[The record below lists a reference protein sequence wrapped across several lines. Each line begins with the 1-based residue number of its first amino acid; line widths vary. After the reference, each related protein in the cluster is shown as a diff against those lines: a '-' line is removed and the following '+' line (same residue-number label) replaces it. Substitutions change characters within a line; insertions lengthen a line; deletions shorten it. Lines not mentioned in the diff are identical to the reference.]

1 MINSGWGF
9 CTQECFPNHK
19 EPYFGKAR
27 ESLIDVLDAEH
38 CEKDLTE
45 NGSKDFVMKPEVLC
59 VGYNQ
64 SYNIR
69 VYLKDANGNYH
80 HVESSN
86 PHYKNLLSKEKSW
99 YIVGKLLYLFLRNLE
114 NLVIVF
120 QLLVH
125 VTEIREALYSNR
137 LVYTNPMFT

>member
-1 MINSGWGF
+1 MLINLGWGF
-9 CTQECFPNHK
+9 CTQECFPNYK

-27 ESLIDVLDAEH
+27 ESLIDVLDAGH
-38 CEKDLTE
+38 CENDLTE

-86 PHYKNLLSKEKSW
+86 PHYKNLQSKEKSW
-99 YIVGKLLYLFLRNLE
+99 YIVGKLFTVVPFFVRNLKK
-114 NLVIVF
+114 N
-120 QLLVH
+120 
-125 VTEIREALYSNR
+125 S
-137 LVYTNPMFT
+137 

>member
-1 MINSGWGF
+1 MINLGWGF
-9 CTQECFPNHK
+9 CTQECFPNYK

-38 CEKDLTE
+38 CENDLTE

-86 PHYKNLLSKEKSW
+86 PHYKNLQSKEKSW
-99 YIVGKLLYLFLRNLE
+99 YIVGKLFTVVPFFVRNLKK
-114 NLVIVF
+114 N
-120 QLLVH
+120 
-125 VTEIREALYSNR
+125 S
-137 LVYTNPMFT
+137 

>member
-1 MINSGWGF
+1 
-9 CTQECFPNHK
+9 
-19 EPYFGKAR
+19 
-27 ESLIDVLDAEH
+27 
-38 CEKDLTE
+38 
-45 NGSKDFVMKPEVLC
+45 MKPEVLC

>member
-1 MINSGWGF
+1 MINLGWGF
-9 CTQECFPNHK
+9 CTQECFPNYK

-38 CEKDLTE
+38 CENDLTE

-64 SYNIR
+64 SYSIR

-99 YIVGKLLYLFLRNLE
+99 YIVGKLFYCSTFFVRNLE
-114 NLVIVF
+114 KKIVKSYF
-120 QLLVH
+120 SARIVS
-125 VTEIREALYSNR
+125 RR
-137 LVYTNPMFT
+137 LGRPCIPTGTSK